1 MKENMSEINI
11 HQVST
16 NESQMTLTKHVL
28 TQQAKLE
35 KERRINIKINK
46 NKNKKMKTK
55 DKKRRNR
62 NKNKSF
68 NSQRDRVTLIW
79 LDKYKAKSKGR
90 RSLSAKMG

>member
-1 MKENMSEINI
+1 
-11 HQVST
+11 V
-16 NESQMTLTKHVL
+16 
-28 TQQAKLE
+28 KLE
-35 KERRINIKINK
+35 KERRLNIKINK

-68 NSQRDRVTLIW
+68 NNQRDKVILIW
-79 LDKYKAKSKGR
+79 SDKYRAKSKER